1 MKTSGKKFGTV
12 LFVLMIAGLAG
23 YDAMDGEAHNPI
35 RGLGG
40 YISGTLLAMYLI
52 GLALVLIGMLTYS
65 EVDGKLDWD
74 KKSYWVGFIGVALL
88 FGAALAARFT

>member
-1 MKTSGKKFGTV
+1 MV
-12 LFVLMIAGLAG
+12 FVAVIAGLAG

-40 YISGTLLAMYLI
+40 NISGPLLAIYLI
-52 GLALVLIGMLTYS
+52 GLAIVLIGMLTYS

-74 KKSYWVGFIGVALL
+74 KKSYWAGLIGMALL
-88 FGAALAARFT
+88 FGASLAARFT